1 LTGALAVFFAARWL
15 SHMTRDAF
23 DAFLAFFE
31 RGSDGA
37 ASIDTNKLAFR
48 EFATIADSAN
58 QMVRIQT
65 SDLRKAKEEADF
77 ANKVK
82 SEFLANMSH
91 ELRTPLNAIIGFS
104 DSMNEEVFG
113 PMGVEK
119 YKEYTKDI
127 YDSGTHLLA
136 LINDILDL
144 SKVEAEAID
153 LSEEPINLGKVSE
166 AVIRLIYSR
175 ALKGQVKVNNR
186 VAVDLPFLFAD
197 QRSVKQIIINLLTNA
212 VKFTEPGGEV
222 VLDAFIDEDKSFSL
236 IVSDNGIGMDE
247 KEMEIAVSSFGQVDS
262 SLARSH
268 EGSGLGLPLTR
279 ALAKLH
285 GGTMTIKSKKG
296 EGTKV
301 TIQFPPERVV
311 FGE

>member
-1 LTGALAVFFAARWL
+1 
-15 SHMTRDAF
+15 
-23 DAFLAFFE
+23 
-31 RGSDGA
+31 
-37 ASIDTNKLAFR
+37 
-48 EFATIADSAN
+48 
-58 QMVRIQT
+58 
-65 SDLRKAKEEADF
+65 EEADF